1 MGVLSM
7 NGVWESVKEYLKST
21 IPQAQY
27 EMWVNPIK
35 LGECRE
41 DRVVLLCPNEFHRQW
56 VRGKLSGVITKAWMQ
71 KGVSSPVISWGVLKG
86 ENGESNTNPED
97 KVMDQ
102 EEWLDKDAASGTVV
116 QMPLH
121 QVFIQWQRPRLNSRF
136 TFDQF
141 VVGDSNRFAYSASR
155 AMATG
160 QNIYNNA
167 LYILADP
174 GLGKSHLSQAVG
186 NHLLKEKGNVRLCYL
201 TAEDFANEMISA
213 LRSEKIE
220 KFKEKYRRNCDL
232 LILEKIEFLSGKM
245 KMQSEFAYTLDF
257 LLDSGKRFICT
268 SNYYPQDIP
277 KLRKDLRS
285 RLSGVLI
292 TPIEPPD
299 FETRTKI
306 VRKKAENQALKL
318 PSKVVEFLAER
329 IIKDIRQLES
339 CIAGIILKS
348 NITKRKIDLSLAR
361 EVLETMVESRPGIN
375 IDKIKEVVARSFRID
390 VDDLSS
396 PSRKRSIAYPRNI
409 CMYLCQ
415 QYTNES
421 ISNIGKAFNRT
432 HSTVIYATKRL
443 KQEIKTSP
451 RVKREI
457 EFLKDHLETYCLR
470 ES

>member
-1 MGVLSM
+1 MGEISM
-7 NGVWESVKEYLKST
+7 DGVWEGVKRYLKST

-27 EMWVNPIK
+27 EMWISPLK
-35 LGECRE
+35 LGKCS
-41 DRVVLLCPNEFHRQW
+41 DDHVIILCPNEFHRQW
-56 VRGKLSGVITKAWMQ
+56 VRGKLSGEIVKAWMSR
-71 KGVSSPVISWGVLKG
+71 GLSAPVISWGVQRNG
-86 ENGESNTNPED
+86 DGGESGAGTGGAESED
-97 KVMDQ
+97 GPKSHR
-102 EEWLDKDAASGTVV
+102 ASSATAI
-116 QMPLH
+116 QIPLH
-121 QVFIQWQRPRLNSRF
+121 EVFVQWQRPRLNSRF

-167 LYILADP
+167 LYILSDP

-186 NHLLKEKGNVRLCYL
+186 NHLLREKKNVRLCYL
-201 TAEDFANEMISA
+201 TAEDFANEMIAA

-245 KMQSEFAYTLDF
+245 KMQSEFSYTLDF

-268 SNYYPQDIP
+268 SNRYPKDIP

-292 TPIEPPD
+292 TPIDPPD
-299 FETRTKI
+299 FDTRVKI
-306 VRKKAENQALKL
+306 VRKKAEDQDLKL
-318 PSKVVEFLAER
+318 PAQVVDFLAER
-329 IIKDIRQLES
+329 ITKDIRQLES
-339 CIAGIILKS
+339 CIAGLILKS
-348 NITKRKIDLSLAR
+348 NITKRRIDLRLAR
-361 EVLETMVESRPGIN
+361 EVVETMLESRPGIDV
-375 IDKIKEVVARSFRID
+375 DKIKEVVARSFKIS

-396 PSRKRSIAYPRNI
+396 PSRKRSIAYPRSI

-415 QYTNES
+415 EYTSES
-421 ISNIGKAFNRT
+421 ITTIGKAFNRT
-432 HSTVIYATKRL
+432 HSTVIYATNRL
-443 KQEIKTSP
+443 KQDIKASP
-451 RVKREI
+451 RIKREV
-457 EFLKDHLETYCLR
+457 EFLRDHLETYCLR